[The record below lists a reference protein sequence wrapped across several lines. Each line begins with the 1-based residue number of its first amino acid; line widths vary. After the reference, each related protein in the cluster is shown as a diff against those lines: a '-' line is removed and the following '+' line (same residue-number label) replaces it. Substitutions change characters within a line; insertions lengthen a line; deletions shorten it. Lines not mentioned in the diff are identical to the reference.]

1 MSALYL
7 YGVEIMS
14 EIIEMTFDELKKRME
29 ESEEDFLYI
38 VEIEIGETNDGK

>member
-38 VEIEIGETNDGK
+38 VEIGETNDGK